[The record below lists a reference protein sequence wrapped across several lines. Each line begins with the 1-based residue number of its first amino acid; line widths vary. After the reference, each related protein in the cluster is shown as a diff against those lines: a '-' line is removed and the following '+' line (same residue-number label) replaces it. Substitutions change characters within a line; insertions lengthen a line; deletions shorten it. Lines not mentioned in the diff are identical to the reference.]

1 MKKIFLIMVIVA
13 FHASLLS
20 QDAEEKKT
28 DNIKGKNAI
37 LFNFD
42 GFNLNSFNGGF
53 GWKKWISN
61 SIAVNSKFKI
71 LLSKEEKERTDE
83 LSGSESRQK
92 SFELTFG
99 IEKHLQKNNKL
110 SPYIGGQL
118 GVSYEEINNKIIPNK
133 ALYYSRFDDSY
144 KNESERKL
152 LSMTIQIIFGIEYY
166 LKENISLSGQYSFG
180 SCFGVGEEKTV
191 TNIVDGIQ
199 DISKTRFGIG
209 SSSLI
214 LSIYL

>member
-1 MKKIFLIMVIVA
+1 MKKIFLIMVIMA

-28 DNIKGKNAI
+28 DNIKRKNAI

-92 SFELTFG
+92 SGFLNCHILLTNTFLDHFSAKRG
-99 IEKHLQKNNKL
+99 TFAQCPFSVPILVTTL
-110 SPYIGGQL
+110 IGNEARSAGQRL
-118 GVSYEEINNKIIPNK
+118 CGSYT
-133 ALYYSRFDDSY
+133 A
-144 KNESERKL
+144 
-152 LSMTIQIIFGIEYY
+152 
-166 LKENISLSGQYSFG
+166 
-180 SCFGVGEEKTV
+180 
-191 TNIVDGIQ
+191 IVA
-199 DISKTRFGIG
+199 
-209 SSSLI
+209 
-214 LSIYL
+214 